1 MAESNK
7 NIARNIAPDKLEML
21 VIIVHKEKIRFY
33 TNLIQTM
40 EANFHLNLPASG
52 TSERA
57 IVSYMGLNEPNRAAI
72 LTVVREDKLKDMLEA
87 LDEEFNHIKGGGG
100 IAFTI
105 PLSSLIG
112 SMVYSF
118 LSNDKRT
125 LDS

>member
-1 MAESNK
+1 MAETNK
-7 NIARNIAPDKLEML
+7 KIARNIAPDKLEML
-21 VIIVHKEKIRFY
+21 VLIVHKEKIRFY

-52 TSERA
+52 TSEKA
-57 IVSYMGLNEPNRAAI
+57 IVSYIGLNEPNRAAI
-72 LTVVREDKLKDMLEA
+72 LSVIREDKEKDLLEV
-87 LDEEFNHIKGGGG
+87 LDENFNQIKGGGG

-112 SMVYSF
+112 SLVYSF

-125 LDS
+125 LD